1 MNGFLIAE
9 EGPLAGLTIRMDS
22 GDEWLIGRDPE
33 ASYQVLED
41 PMVSRRAAMIRK
53 TDSGFFLENLS
64 DVNPA
69 TVNGNPAKEP
79 LLLTEGDT
87 VQIGG
92 TLFRFTEIDP
102 EGEKLP
108 DEKPAEESLEE
119 EQEEAPAESDDIF
132 SSFKFTGGE
141 ETRWI
146 IKVISGPNS
155 GAEFALEPG
164 TAAVIGK
171 DPNTCDITLQ
181 DLSVSRQ
188 HAKISVNESG
198 DAVTIEDLGS
208 RNGTLANGHPIAEP
222 KELTSQD
229 LIALGTTTFLLID
242 REQTRETIFS
252 PPAAIATPETPE
264 EAEGEKEPA
273 KKNWKQMKIAKHH
286 LILAGI
292 FAVFLL
298 IGVGSMLSL
307 FQTEPIVFE
316 AKDSTSE
323 IKKALKDFPA
333 VEFSF
338 NEATGKLFILGHVL
352 TEVDNQE
359 MIYLLKTIP
368 FVTSIEDNVTIDE
381 IVWDN
386 TNALLVKNPAWRGT
400 SMTGKTPGRFILRG
414 YIETAEEDGQ
424 LKEYMNLNFP
434 FLDKL
439 ENQVIVEK
447 TLEIEIQSI
456 LLQDDFTTVTMQLVG
471 GDLVLAGRVPK
482 KYDDEYED
490 ALDKIKKLPGIQSL
504 KSLVIFTTEQT
515 SRINLSSKY
524 RVTGTSKLGNA
535 LQYVVIGGKIL
546 STGDTLDG
554 MTITAIEP
562 DEVLLEK
569 DGLKYQINYNE
580 Q

>member
-9 EGPLAGLTIRMDS
+9 EGPLAGLVIRMDQ

-41 PMVSRRAAMIRK
+41 PMVSRRAAKLRK
-53 TDSGFFLENLS
+53 SDAGFFIENLS
-64 DVNPA
+64 DVNPI
-69 TVNGNPAKEP
+69 TVNGTHADEP
-79 LLLTEGDT
+79 IQLTEGDI

-92 TLFRFTEIDP
+92 TLFRFTEFDPAADQPQDEISTKEPTVPEDP
-102 EGEKLP
+102 EETP
-108 DEKPAEESLEE
+108 P
-119 EQEEAPAESDDIF
+119 ESDDIF
-132 SSFKFTGGE
+132 SSFKFTGGNDS
-141 ETRWI
+141 RWI

-155 GAEFALEPG
+155 GAEFSLEPG
-164 TAAVIGK
+164 QEAVIGK

-188 HAKISVNESG
+188 HAKISIDGNG
-198 DAVTIEDLGS
+198 DTVTIEDLGS
-208 RNGTLANGHPIAEP
+208 RNGTLANGRQVAESQD
-222 KELTSQD
+222 LQSQD

-252 PPAAIATPETPE
+252 PPATIATPETPE
-264 EAEGEKEPA
+264 EDEEKEPA
-273 KKNWKQMKIAKHH
+273 QKNWKQMKIAKHH

-292 FAVFLL
+292 FAVFLF

-338 NEATGKLFILGHVL
+338 NESTGKLFILGHVL

-359 MIYLLKTIP
+359 MIYLLTTIP

-386 TNALLVKNPAWRGT
+386 TNALLMKNPNWRGT

-414 YIETAEEDGQ
+414 YVETAEEDGQ
-424 LKEYMNLNFP
+424 IKEYMNVNFP

-439 ENQVIVEK
+439 ENQVIVER

-490 ALDKIKKLPGIQSL
+490 ALEKIKKLPGVQSV
-504 KSLVIFTTEQT
+504 KSLVIFTSAQT

-524 RVTGTSKLGNA
+524 RVTGTSKLGPA